1 MSAPVAVHYQVDGQP
16 DGPPL
21 VLAGSLGTTVAMWEP
36 QLQFLGAGARLI
48 RADHRGHGRSPVPDG
63 PYEIADLGGDVLA
76 LLDRLGLER
85 VSFCGLSI
93 GGMVGLWL
101 AINAPE
107 RVQRLILICTAA
119 QVPGGSA
126 FFERAKA
133 VREAGGPEVVAD
145 AVVGRWFTR
154 PFAAAK
160 PELVASYRA
169 MLVSTPAEG
178 YAGCA
183 EAVATHD
190 VRAGLGRIRAP
201 TLVVSGAQ
209 DQSLPPELGRTIAD
223 AVPGAR
229 FELVDPAAHMASVER
244 AAEVNE
250 LIAEHLTLSLRRGT

>member
-1 MSAPVAVHYQVDGQP
+1 MSSAVALHYELDGRG

-36 QLQFLGAGARLI
+36 QLEFLGARARLI

-101 AINAPE
+101 AINAPQRIE
-107 RVQRLILICTAA
+107 RLILICTSAH
-119 QVPGGSA
+119 VPGGSA
-126 FFERAKA
+126 FLERAKA
-133 VREAGGPEVVAD
+133 VREAGGPEIVAD
-145 AVVGRWFTR
+145 AVVGRWFT
-154 PFAAAK
+154 PAFAASE

-169 MLVSTPAEG
+169 MIVSTPAEG

-190 VRAGLGRIRAP
+190 VRDGLSSIRAS
-201 TLVVSGAQ
+201 TLVMSGAQ
-209 DQSLPPELGRTIAD
+209 DQSLPPQLGREIAD
-223 AVPGAR
+223 AVAGAR
-229 FELVDPAAHMASVER
+229 FELLDPGAHLSNVER
-244 AAEVNE
+244 AATVNE
-250 LIAEHLTLSLRRGT
+250 LIAEHLTAR